1 MRSLSDYIKSSIY
14 ANETEKQ
21 VVEIFERVLN
31 EFSTE
36 GWRTEHNVWVPLID
50 GTRFE
55 VDLIILKGN
64 SPVAVVEIKQSLSH
78 KYFSWYSRIEEQL
91 RRAALALYAPLCIV
105 CSPNQ
110 MYSFSVDDEKDGNRN
125 TRNIQNLDSGTIKEV
140 LKLENS
146 MDSESIIS
154 SISPISPEEIKEKW
168 HDVLGCSDFDTKEN
182 DVIDFIDSLSDTDIK
197 SESTYYFELTE
208 EKEDGLFRTLLGK
221 YEEDCLCRFTTIN
234 SIFRTCNEKA
244 QSMCCIVCMND
255 KSETDYV
262 TQKLNP
268 TMQSDFEEIN
278 GCYIMSCCD
287 IGSKDNFTMW
297 RLYGDDAKGVCIEYQ
312 IKKDLL
318 SDFFLA
324 PISYAK
330 DDQQTHP
337 ELDFIKMLQDKEIQG
352 KKLRLNRLSIWMH
365 FFKPYEYRE
374 EKEIRLLFYKKC
386 AIPEQDSYGASNIPP
401 FKRIWIYNGD
411 YGIISPIVTFSVEE
425 TKDHFPLLIDK
436 ITIGPKAK
444 EADVNVNQLS
454 YLIKVK
460 NIAHTNKP
468 DIVTKSAIK
477 HYR

>member
-14 ANETEKQ
+14 ADETEKQ
-21 VVEIFERVLN
+21 VVETFERVLN

-78 KYFSWYSRIEEQL
+78 KHFSWYSRIEERL
-91 RRAALALYAPLCIV
+91 RRAALVLYSPLCIV
-105 CSPNQ
+105 CSPNE
-110 MYSFSVDDEKDGNRN
+110 MYSFSVDD
-125 TRNIQNLDSGTIKEV
+125 LLVDSGTRRII
-140 LKLENS
+140 ENF
-146 MDSESIIS
+146 DSETIKAILELEDSKDSDSNS
-154 SISPISPEEIKEKW
+154 SISAEDIKEKW
-168 HDVLGCSDFDTKEN
+168 LKDVLKEFQFETKK
-182 DVIDFIDSLSDTDIK
+182 DVITFIKDLADKDVE
-197 SESTYYFELTE
+197 SEFNAFSLTE
-208 EKEDGLFRTLLGK
+208 EKEDGVFKALLGEYTK
-221 YEEDCLCRFTTIN
+221 DYLCRFTTMN
-234 SIFRTCNEKA
+234 SIFRTCNERM

-255 KSETDYV
+255 KSETDYAA
-262 TQKLNP
+262 QKLND
-268 TMQSDFEEIN
+268 TMQSDSDEIN

-287 IGSKDNFTMW
+287 IDSKDNFTMW

-312 IKKDLL
+312 KKEFTN
-318 SDFFLA
+318 DFYFA

-330 DDQQTHP
+330 DSKQTHP
-337 ELDFIKMLQDKEIQG
+337 ELDFIRKLQDIEING
-352 KKLRLNRLSIWMH
+352 KRFKLNHLSIWKH
-365 FFKPYEYRE
+365 FFKPYEYRD
-374 EKEIRLLFYKKC
+374 EKEIRLLFNKKC
-386 AIPEQDSYGASNIPP
+386 AIPELNSYGDANNPP
-401 FKRIWIYNGD
+401 FKRMWIYNGD
-411 YGIISPIVTFSVEE
+411 YSIISPIVAFSVEE
-425 TKDHFPLLIDK
+425 TENNFPLLIDR

-444 EADVNVNQLS
+444 EADVNVEQLD